1 MKRSKPQT
9 RLDNLLFRK
18 YGHFVHMF
26 TVQGHCLYIAGKD
39 IGRDCSYDIEINAE
53 KFRDLLKKTEKAVD
67 NPFED
72 KFLAVVN

>member
-1 MKRSKPQT
+1 
-9 RLDNLLFRK
+9 
-18 YGHFVHMF
+18 MF

-53 KFRDLLKKTEKAVD
+53 KFRDMLKKTEKVVD

-72 KFLAVVN
+72 KFFPVVNQQ